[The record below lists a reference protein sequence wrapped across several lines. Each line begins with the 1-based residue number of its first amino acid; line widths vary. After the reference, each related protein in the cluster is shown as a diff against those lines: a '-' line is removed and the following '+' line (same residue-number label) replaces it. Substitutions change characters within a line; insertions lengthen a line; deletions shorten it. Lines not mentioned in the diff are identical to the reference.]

1 VVLTALAVLASAVF
15 VARLLPQPA
24 RLARLGVAD
33 GVSALAAMNAVVAAT
48 AWLAYGLAESLP
60 AVWIVSLVALV
71 PGVWTVAL
79 LRRLITRGDVV
90 WTGLWVAVLLGAG
103 AGGLLAAALGLGVI
117 VTQGP
122 QVVRAFRSH
131 SVDGLAPATW
141 WVSILDATTWGVYGL
156 ALGDLALMGYGVVLL
171 TAAVLVLGRIRWV
184 RGRSTVPAIAVSA
197 S

>member
-1 VVLTALAVLASAVF
+1 MVLTALAVLASAVF

>member
-33 GVSALAAMNAVVAAT
+33 GVSALAAMNAVIAAT
-48 AWLAYGLAESLP
+48 AWLAYGLVRALP
-60 AVWIVSLVALV
+60 AVWIVSLIALV
-71 PGVWTVAL
+71 PGLWTVAL
-79 LRRLITRGDVV
+79 LRRVITRSDVL
-90 WTGLWVAVLLGAG
+90 WTGLWVAVLIGAG
-103 AGGLLAAALGLGVI
+103 AGGWLAAALGLGVV

-156 ALGDLALMGYGVVLL
+156 ALGDPALMGYGVVLL
-171 TAAVLVLGRIRWV
+171 TAAVLVLARIQWV
-184 RGRSTVPAIAVSA
+184 RGRTVVPSVAAA